1 MFITT
6 SCHNNEIEGIYDY
19 KHFDFAVE
27 GIADYT
33 ITNKGFTINLF
44 VPKEGADLTMEAI
57 GEYANFAN
65 FTCIEGLEKGD
76 ILYNSQELP
85 TDLENFNFYG
95 DWFSIVYESLKP
107 IKFKIHFEA
116 NKNGNPRH
124 FNIYL
129 NGLPHVATTIKVVQ
143 K

>member
-1 MFITT
+1 
-6 SCHNNEIEGIYDY
+6 
-19 KHFDFAVE
+19 
-27 GIADYT
+27 
-33 ITNKGFTINLF
+33 
-44 VPKEGADLTMEAI
+44 MEAI

-76 ILYNSQELP
+76 ILYHSPKLP
-85 TDLENFNFYG
+85 TDLENFNFYEDG
-95 DWFSIVYESLKP
+95 FSIVYESLKP

-116 NKNGNPRH
+116 NKNEKSRH

-129 NGLPHVATTIKVVQ
+129 NGLPYVATTIKVVQ